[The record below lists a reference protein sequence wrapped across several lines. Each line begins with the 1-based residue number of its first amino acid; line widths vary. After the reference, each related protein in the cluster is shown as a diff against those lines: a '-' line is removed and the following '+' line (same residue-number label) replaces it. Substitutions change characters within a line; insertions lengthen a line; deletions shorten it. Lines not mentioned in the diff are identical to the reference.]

1 MEFPV
6 LRCRLAIHCAATL
19 LISWGMPGQTSAQ
32 LPFGQVGMTRG
43 SVGRLLVTDP
53 AAESIP
59 PFRLILA
66 GGVNLLTLPDAPDI
80 TYYGVRAE
88 LPLSDRLSYSGSI
101 YIGSGSDGLTY
112 AHIPLAGLVISIPY
126 LAWLGFIERLSN
138 EPVPPAPEWFK
149 YLLLENLHL
158 NIRAGERAILSPY
171 LNLLSVDSVNR
182 EMRSEEEEST
192 EEALSVLSAGIGLT
206 GKLSLSDRLVIVPDF
221 SVRRYFFSGDDYGGN
236 DRFGANFG
244 VHLGVVF

>member
-1 MEFPV
+1 
-6 LRCRLAIHCAATL
+6 LRFGSCDVRIASTSDCQ
-19 LISWGMPGQTSAQ
+19 PGQ
-32 LPFGQVGMTRG
+32 LPFGQVGMNRG
-43 SVGRLLVTDP
+43 SVGRLQVTDP

-80 TYYGVRAE
+80 TYYGIRAE

-112 AHIPLAGLVISIPY
+112 AHLPLAGFVISIPY
-126 LAWLGFIERLSN
+126 LAWLGFLEWLSN

-171 LNLLSVDSVNR
+171 LSLLSVDGEV
-182 EMRSEEEEST
+182 RSGVEEST
-192 EEALSVLSAGIGLT
+192 EEALSVLTAGIGLT

-221 SVRRYFFSGDDYGGN
+221 SVRRYFFPGDDYGGN